1 MWFARRPGLR
11 WGGLCPLPGTG
22 SQRVLTVRGWV
33 SCWWDGACGRGDM
46 AGCGPGWLG
55 CAVAVSGR
63 WLWGGGAA
71 QEAPSAGAR
80 SLGLLGLALL
90 WRSSVV
96 LPGPLPAA
104 ACHPPLPWQYVH
116 PAVSPRAGDSGP
128 AQGPV
133 QGARGGA
140 RRGQTPAGEG
150 VPVAGP
156 GSGSLRAA
164 SRGPQL
170 GSRPLGLLPGC
181 PDPRCAGTRAGTH
194 TGRRAGGCGGWP
206 SACVRPVS

>member
-55 CAVAVSGR
+55 RAVAVSGR

-140 RRGQTPAGEG
+140 RRGQTPGGGGCARGRPGFWE
-150 VPVAGP
+150 PACCFPGP
-156 GSGSLRAA
+156 TARVSASGSPARV
-164 SRGPQL
+164 P
-170 GSRPLGLLPGC
+170 
-181 PDPRCAGTRAGTH
+181 
-194 TGRRAGGCGGWP
+194 
-206 SACVRPVS
+206 